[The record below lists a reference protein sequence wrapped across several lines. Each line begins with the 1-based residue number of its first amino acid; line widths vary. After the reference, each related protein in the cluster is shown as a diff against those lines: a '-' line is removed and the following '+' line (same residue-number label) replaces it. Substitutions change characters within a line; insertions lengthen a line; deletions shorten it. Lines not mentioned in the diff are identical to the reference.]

1 MPAMERMLV
10 GAWTMI
16 ECGMKP
22 SDAVTVGVEP
32 FQHVAMA
39 RHLRVSSLGAL
50 DRMSESALRRLLG
63 HTAIA

>member
-1 MPAMERMLV
+1 MPAMERMLI
-10 GAWTMI
+10 GAWNMI
-16 ECGMKP
+16 EGGMKP

-32 FQHVAMA
+32 FQHTALVN
-39 RHLRVSSLGAL
+39 HLGVSSLRAL